1 METQLPLH
9 SDKSETRKSLT
20 YRVRGI
26 PLNVDTV
33 ALRDGLKIILETQ
46 DLDVDSLVPSSIRRQ
61 GQVAT
66 IRVANSVKLP
76 ATQNKLRIPVNRFGT
91 DDDSER
97 ELVVDTLFHGFTPL
111 YSPPS
116 DAEHSLDCIAISG
129 LGSHAFGSW
138 KDRDS
143 HHMWLRD
150 DLPLAIPGARVLTYG
165 YDTRLADSNSFQN
178 LEDVALTFRASL
190 RTIFGNRPPDR
201 PLVFIAHSLGGLVL
215 KQALIPDGI
224 RR

>member
-33 ALRDGLKIILETQ
+33 ALRDGLKIILEIQ

-97 ELVVDTLFHGFTPL
+97 ELVVDTLFHGFTRYIVHRRTL
-111 YSPPS
+111 N
-116 DAEHSLDCIAISG
+116 
-129 LGSHAFGSW
+129 
-138 KDRDS
+138 
-143 HHMWLRD
+143 
-150 DLPLAIPGARVLTYG
+150 T
-165 YDTRLADSNSFQN
+165 
-178 LEDVALTFRASL
+178 ALS
-190 RTIFGNRPPDR
+190 
-201 PLVFIAHSLGGLVL
+201 
-215 KQALIPDGI
+215 K
-224 RR
+224 